1 MLFIIYRRRYD
12 EQEHFI
18 FIQNINVYIYNAIMI
33 YQHIDYVGYEIQMK
47 LNVHKPAS
55 ETLRLK

>member
-47 LNVHKPAS
+47 LNVHKPTS

>member
-1 MLFIIYRRRYD
+1 M
-12 EQEHFI
+12 
-18 FIQNINVYIYNAIMI
+18 YNAIMI

>member
-1 MLFIIYRRRYD
+1 MY
-12 EQEHFI
+12 
-18 FIQNINVYIYNAIMI
+18 INRIALYMIMI